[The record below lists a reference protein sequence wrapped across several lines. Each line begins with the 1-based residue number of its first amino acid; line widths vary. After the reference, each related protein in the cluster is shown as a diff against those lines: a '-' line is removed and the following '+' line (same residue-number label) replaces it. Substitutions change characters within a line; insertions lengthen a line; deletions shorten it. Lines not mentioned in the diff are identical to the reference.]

1 MKFDIRLVILR
12 ELFKILNT
20 CFLPEYGQGHFHK
33 KLFEPVSRKQNVYI
47 NPDLFL

>member
-1 MKFDIRLVILR
+1 MLFTRILAKVINL
-12 ELFKILNT
+12 
-20 CFLPEYGQGHFHK
+20 HK